1 LYDDEDL
8 VPISALQHALFCERQ
23 FALIHIEQLWEENQF
38 TAEGKVLH
46 ERVDVEHHESRRR
59 FRQEFGMAV
68 RSPQRGLIG
77 KCDLVE
83 LYLAPD
89 GKVAEA
95 VPIEFKRGKNK
106 EENVDRVQLCA
117 QAFCLEE
124 MFGISVARGQF
135 YYLQEHRRT
144 TVDIDAPLRIQT
156 AEVLSRIRQ
165 LLNLGTTPLAVYK
178 KKKCDHCSL
187 IELCMPKSAGSV
199 GKNVHRF
206 ILSQITAAKTEYA
219 Q

>member
-1 LYDDEDL
+1 
-8 VPISALQHALFCERQ
+8 
-23 FALIHIEQLWEENQF
+23 
-38 TAEGKVLH
+38 
-46 ERVDVEHHESRRR
+46 
-59 FRQEFGMAV
+59 MAV

-83 LYLAPD
+83 LYLATD

-106 EENVDRVQLCA
+106 EEDVDRVQLCA

-144 TVDIDAPLRIQT
+144 TVDIDGPLRTRTTEI
-156 AEVLSRIRQ
+156 LGRIRQ
-165 LLNLGTTPLAVYK
+165 LLSRGTTPIAVFE
-178 KKKCDHCSL
+178 KKKCDRCSL
-187 IELCMPKSAGSV
+187 LELCMPKSAGSG
-199 GKNVHRF
+199 GKNVYRF
-206 ILSQITAAKTEYA
+206 VLAQIKAAKTECE